1 MEQFK
6 TIVVN
11 IVVIAA
17 LSLVLLA
24 INTQYRQWSQL
35 SKGEAAEK
43 AGDYIHA
50 MSGYEAAIHMYT
62 PFSPLVTTAA
72 ERLWRM
78 AEGAEQRGDKERAL
92 ITYRALRSSF
102 YSARWLLQPGEEWI
116 RRCDERIAAIMTKQG
131 KQ

>member
-6 TIVVN
+6 TIIVN
-11 IVVIAA
+11 IAVIAVI
-17 LSLVLLA
+17 SLLLLA
-24 INTQYRQWSQL
+24 VNTQYRQWSQF

-43 AGDYIHA
+43 SGDYIQA
-50 MSGYEAAIHMYT
+50 MAGYEAALHMYT

-78 AEGAEQRGDKERAL
+78 AEGAEKRGDKERAL

-116 RRCDERIAAIMTKQG
+116 KRCDERIAALVTKR
-131 KQ
+131 

>member
-11 IVVIAA
+11 IVVIAVI
-17 LSLVLLA
+17 SLVLLA
-24 INTQYRQWSQL
+24 VNTQYRQWSQL

-43 AGDYIHA
+43 SGDYIQA
-50 MSGYEAAIHMYT
+50 MAGYEAAIHMYT
-62 PFSPLVTTAA
+62 PFSPLITTAA
-72 ERLWRM
+72 QHLWRM
-78 AEGAEQRGDKERAL
+78 AEGAEKRGDKERAL

-116 RRCDERIAAIMTKQG
+116 SRCDVQIAALVTKR
-131 KQ
+131 

>member
-6 TIVVN
+6 TIIVN
-11 IVVIAA
+11 IAVIAVI
-17 LSLVLLA
+17 SMVLLA
-24 INTQYRQWSQL
+24 VNTQYRQWSQF

-43 AGDYIHA
+43 SGDYIQA
-50 MSGYEAAIHMYT
+50 MAGYEAALHMYT
-62 PFSPLVTTAA
+62 PFSPLISTAA

-78 AEGAEQRGDKERAL
+78 AEGAEKRGDKERAL

-116 RRCDERIAAIMTKQG
+116 KRCDERIAALVTKR
-131 KQ
+131 

>member
-6 TIVVN
+6 TIAVN
-11 IVVIAA
+11 IIVIAA
-17 LSLVLLA
+17 LSLFLLA
-24 INTQYRQWSQL
+24 VNTQYRQWSQF

-43 AGDYIHA
+43 RGEYIQA
-50 MSGYEAAIHMYT
+50 MAGYESALHMYT

-78 AEGAEQRGDKERAL
+78 AEGAEQKGDKERAL

-102 YSARWLLQPGEEWI
+102 YSARWLVQPGEEWI
-116 RRCDERIAAIMTKQG
+116 KKSDERIAALVQKR
-131 KQ
+131 